1 MQKSLCQVE
10 GEGGIQA
17 SGRGGLCLFQEQEGV
32 GVRGAWGSGAV
43 TDLFGEDAQVLCGA
57 RESVWRCTAAAVEAW
72 MTRVAGSGEAWMD
85 PRSVLGVEWTESA
98 HESDTGLREDRN
110 QG

>member
-1 MQKSLCQVE
+1 MTSWSPPCRNRSARWRGRVAYRPQV
-10 GEGGIQA
+10 
-17 SGRGGLCLFQEQEGV
+17 GV
-32 GVRGAWGSGAV
+32 GFVCSRNRKAWVSEGLGGSGAV

-85 PRSVLGVEWTESA
+85 PRSVLGLS
-98 HESDTGLREDRN
+98 GRN
-110 QG
+110 PLMSQIQG